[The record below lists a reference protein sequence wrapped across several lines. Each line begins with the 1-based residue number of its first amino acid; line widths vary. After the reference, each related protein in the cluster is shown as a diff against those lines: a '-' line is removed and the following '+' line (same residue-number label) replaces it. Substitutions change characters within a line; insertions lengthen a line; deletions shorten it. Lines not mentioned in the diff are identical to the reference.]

1 MACLK
6 SSRLLGSKDIVP
18 RKRKIKYQGL
28 AANDAQNENKQIAIE
43 NKWSMK
49 RSRTLM
55 MYDLEMRYKTLKRS
69 MNLEIM
75 RFMLI

>member
-28 AANDAQNENKQIAIE
+28 AIYDAQNENKQIAIE
-43 NKWSMK
+43 NEWSMK

-75 RFMLI
+75 RLLLI

>member
-18 RKRKIKYQGL
+18 RKRKIKDQVH
-28 AANDAQNENKQIAIE
+28 ATNDAQNENEQIAIE
-43 NKWSMK
+43 NEWSMK

-55 MYDLEMRYKTLKRS
+55 M
-69 MNLEIM
+69 
-75 RFMLI
+75 